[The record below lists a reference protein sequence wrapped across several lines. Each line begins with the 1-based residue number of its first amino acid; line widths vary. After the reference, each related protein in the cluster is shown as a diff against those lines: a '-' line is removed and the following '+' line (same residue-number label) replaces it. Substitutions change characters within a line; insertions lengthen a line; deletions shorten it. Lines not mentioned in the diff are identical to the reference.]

1 MGASKTYFERHPQS
15 AKQMQKLKMS
25 ANDYKEGQ
33 IGCRTLAKDMTKIL
47 KLKAVMGHETAKR
60 LAKQALQ
67 KK

>member
-1 MGASKTYFERHPQS
+1 
-15 AKQMQKLKMS
+15 MQKLKMS
-25 ANDYKEGQ
+25 AKDYKEGQ
-33 IGCRTLAKDMTKIL
+33 IRCRTLAKDMTKIL